1 LGEGEGDKT
10 PLGGPPHPR
19 TAAPRRRRSLAP
31 LARRS
36 ATPRGHD
43 RRRRLLL
50 SPRRVVSPRT
60 PSRRT
65 TPEPIVEPEPEFPN
79 RSMQFLTRAFGPVEN
94 RQVIS
99 PVVESQ
105 LRRRHQFR
113 IDELSP
119 LGFPYLCCFSKS
131 SPAGRLLFGIPLVI
145 VFFMFAGR
153 EYIRLRDRRIHIYC
167 RLMLSRDCSTYAD
180 LTGRGVK
187 FYTTFSD

>member
-1 LGEGEGDKT
+1 MTENSRRPKLRLGSFLSQPAPDLLFPSPALDYADPCHCAGRLFLEAERDQT
-10 PLGGPPHPR
+10 PLWGHR
-19 TAAPRRRRSLAP
+19 RHRNAAHRSRRSLAP

-113 IDELSP
+113 IDELSN
-119 LGFPYLCCFSKS
+119 
-131 SPAGRLLFGIPLVI
+131 
-145 VFFMFAGR
+145 
-153 EYIRLRDRRIHIYC
+153 
-167 RLMLSRDCSTYAD
+167 
-180 LTGRGVK
+180 
-187 FYTTFSD
+187 